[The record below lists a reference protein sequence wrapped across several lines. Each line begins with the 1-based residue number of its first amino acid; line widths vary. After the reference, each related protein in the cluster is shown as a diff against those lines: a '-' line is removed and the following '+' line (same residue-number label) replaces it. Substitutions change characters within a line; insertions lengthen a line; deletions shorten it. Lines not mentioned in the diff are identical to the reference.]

1 MQFKQLC
8 YKNYDTCVDVMK
20 EKMIYKDKEKY
31 QAVNTLISA
40 VKFEHGSPCWSRW
53 CWCFI
58 FQPLRVTAEKTHSA
72 ENRLRAH

>member
-20 EKMIYKDKEKY
+20 EKMIYKDQKKY

-53 CWCFI
+53 WALEELQVLVFY
-58 FQPLRVTAEKTHSA
+58 FSA
-72 ENRLRAH
+72 SEGHC